1 MSDRLKQQA
10 SERGSGSM
18 DAGSDVLT
26 SYRTSSAFLGTAM
39 LSRPWGIGVD
49 PQRNSALH
57 VILAGSCWLRLAGR
71 DDPICLS
78 SGDAVLVTSGIGH
91 ALSDPPDAAIVPI
104 RNALAGAP
112 SREPAPDAT
121 TLLCAKYQLDEAA
134 PHRMMSAM
142 PPLIHLTA
150 QQVEGNEPLR
160 LSLQL
165 LRVEAQGRRD
175 EADVIA
181 SRLLDSALV
190 LLLRAWMDVQ
200 PAGSG
205 NWFGALSDPAIARA
219 LRLIHEQ
226 PQDAWTVA
234 ALADR
239 VLLSRA
245 TFARRFTRL
254 VGEPPLAYVARW
266 RMNLAA
272 KALRET
278 GRSIDEI
285 ARAVGYESGPAFS
298 KAFSRVYGRSPGR
311 YRSGSAS

>member
-1 MSDRLKQQA
+1 
-10 SERGSGSM
+10 
-18 DAGSDVLT
+18 
-26 SYRTSSAFLGTAM
+26 
-39 LSRPWGIGVD
+39 
-49 PQRNSALH
+49 
-57 VILAGSCWLRLAGR
+57 
-71 DDPICLS
+71 
-78 SGDAVLVTSGIGH
+78 
-91 ALSDPPDAAIVPI
+91 
-104 RNALAGAP
+104 
-112 SREPAPDAT
+112 
-121 TLLCAKYQLDEAA
+121 
-134 PHRMMSAM
+134 
-142 PPLIHLTA
+142 
-150 QQVEGNEPLR
+150 
-160 LSLQL
+160 
-165 LRVEAQGRRD
+165 
-175 EADVIA
+175 
-181 SRLLDSALV
+181 
-190 LLLRAWMDVQ
+190 MDVQ

-298 KAFSRVYGRSPGR
+298 KAFSRVYERSPGR